1 MSRPPP
7 LVELSAWYL
16 LEVTITSDAAARFVR
31 ALRELEGGLGVS
43 EIPPRDLLD
52 AHAAVLEEMPRLD
65 PRERRELVRLSLQIA
80 TSPGDPL
87 QLAERTISTLGR
99 LRRRED
105 LSPEERARVSE
116 VLASAFGQVGR
127 REDAFELTK
136 VAVDLYRRLAAVRP
150 EVFHHVLAGSLT
162 DLAARLYELGRY
174 GEALSAINEA
184 VGLCRRLEMAQ
195 RDSLRD
201 LARSLT
207 VQSAVLSRLGRRKEA
222 ASVINEAA
230 GIYRALVV
238 DDPDTFRPD
247 LAAALNNLS
256 IMLAGLE
263 RHVEALAAVDEAVG
277 IRRTL
282 AEQRPAVYVP
292 LLAKTLSTRSIRLA
306 EVGRPEEALAAVNEA
321 VTLYRELTA
330 RHRDRFA
337 PELATSLNT
346 RSIRLAALGR
356 REEALAAIDEVVELD
371 RRLALERP
379 GAFEPNL
386 AGALHNLAAR
396 YTELGRDD
404 EAATAVREAV
414 GLYRRLA
421 STEPE
426 AFDHEL
432 AISLSTLSSVLS
444 TLGRREE
451 ALTVIREAVERLRRL
466 AAEHPRQFRRYLA
479 MSLNAMANRLSD
491 LDSSTEALTAI
502 DEAVGLYRSLAADSP
517 ETFRGRLATSLNNQ
531 SGVLLELGHADQA
544 IAVIGEAVDI
554 QRDLAARRP
563 EAFTSDLATSL
574 VTMLAVLERLGR
586 ADDALRVAAEVITL
600 GAPLAQSAIA
610 LRHLLEAPIERR
622 PRNSTT
628 VIADALRSATDQILA
643 ELGLVRSPQ
652 DRRRVLANTAWLVGA
667 GAVFLADEA
676 NDSQSAV
683 CWLVAA
689 SVAEA
694 TLVASTQSIEFA
706 ILKAD
711 RPDLADRLAA
721 IITGR
726 QSESLPASDDAGG
739 HERESLST
747 VLAEIRSLDGR
758 KDFLRPPSFA
768 AISSQ
773 LDHTT
778 AWLVVGPHG
787 AGLVCV
793 RREGQCDWHR
803 VEVTEQRM
811 AELLNQSLPS
821 RATDPK
827 IWLRRFVDGVVV
839 PEMVAIDATDLGVI
853 PVGICAWLPI
863 QSRARTTGLRLRL
876 RPALLPAQAN
886 PVRAGEPYVAHSD
899 AVGSDRPLVFGKQE
913 ADYVGRLA
921 GVRPDFDPD
930 VTAER
935 VLAAVDDSPLVHL
948 SCHGVAVAAD
958 PLQTCLLLGH
968 DRLTVEVLGQ
978 RLSQARA
985 PTFAALSACETARPE
1000 AIVPEQALGF
1010 PSVLLSHGTRAVLGT
1025 LWPVYDRVAHDV
1037 MTSFYQLWASGKTA
1051 GSAIAEA
1058 VGAARRLSTSAD
1070 AFCLQGDYDLRWPLM
1085 PHNDIQAPEPAHLLG
1100 ALRYDPGEIMQVVSD
1115 SELAEYLVAARTDI
1129 PEDKIDVVAT
1139 RVNAWLDSI
1148 EAGAANRQALV
1159 EELTSL
1165 GAEIA
1170 SPGSGADSASRR
1182 GSGASEAE
1190 TGAVQHESP
1199 EPDPELVRKLR
1210 ELYAQRA
1217 P

>member
-1 MSRPPP
+1 
-7 LVELSAWYL
+7 L
-16 LEVTITSDAAARFVR
+16 LEVTITSHAAARFVR
-31 ALRELEGGLGVS
+31 ALRELEGGVGVP

-52 AHAAVLEEMPRLD
+52 AHAAVLEEMPRLN
-65 PRERRELVRLSLQIA
+65 PRERSELVRLSLQIA

-162 DLAARLYELGRY
+162 DLAARLYELGRRD
-174 GEALSAINEA
+174 EALSAIHEA
-184 VGLCRRLEMAQ
+184 VGLYRKLVMAQ
-195 RDSLRD
+195 RDSLGD

-207 VQSAVLSRLGRRKEA
+207 VQSAVLSSLGRREEA
-222 ASVINEAA
+222 ASAINEAA
-230 GIYRALVV
+230 DIYRALVI
-238 DDPDTFRPD
+238 DDPGTFRPD
-247 LAAALNNLS
+247 LAGALNNLS
-256 IMLAGLE
+256 IMLAGLG
-263 RHVEALAAVDEAVG
+263 RHVAALAAADEAVD

-282 AEQRPAVYVP
+282 AKQSPAAYLP
-292 LLAKTLSTRSIRLA
+292 LLAKALNTRSIRLA
-306 EVGRPEEALAAVNEA
+306 EVGRPEEALAAIDEA

-379 GAFEPNL
+379 GAFEPDL

-432 AISLSTLSSVLS
+432 AISLSTFSSVLS

-466 AAEHPRQFRRYLA
+466 AAEHPGQFRRYLA
-479 MSLNAMANRLSD
+479 MSLNAMSNRLSD

-554 QRDLAARRP
+554 QRHLAARRP

-586 ADDALRVAAEVITL
+586 ADDALTVAAEVIAL
-600 GAPLAQSAIA
+600 GAPLAQSAKA
-610 LRHLLEAPIERR
+610 LRRLLESPIERR
-622 PRNSTT
+622 PQNSTT

-694 TLVASTQSIEFA
+694 TLVASTQGIEFA
-706 ILKAD
+706 LLKAD

-739 HERESLST
+739 HQRESLST

-787 AGLVCV
+787 AGLVHV
-793 RREGQCDWHR
+793 GREGQCGWHR

-811 AELLNQSLPS
+811 AELLNRSLPS
-821 RATDPK
+821 RATDGAK
-827 IWLRRFVDGVVV
+827 LMLRTFVDDVVV
-839 PEMVAIDATDLGVI
+839 PKLVAIDATDLEVI

-876 RPALLPAQAN
+876 RPALLAAQAN

-899 AVGSDRPLVFGKQE
+899 AVGPDRPLVFGKQE

-935 VLAAVDDSPLVHL
+935 VLSAVDDSPLVHI

-968 DRLTVEVLGQ
+968 DRLTVDQLGQ
-978 RLSQARA
+978 RLGHARA

-1025 LWPVYDRVAHDV
+1025 LWPVYDHIAHDM
-1037 MTSFYQLWASGKTA
+1037 MTSFYELWAAGKTA

-1058 VGAARRLSTSAD
+1058 LGAARPLSTSAD

-1085 PHNDIQAPEPAHLLG
+1085 PHSDIQAPVPAHRLG
-1100 ALRYDPGEIMQVVSD
+1100 ALRYDPGEIMKVVSD
-1115 SELAEYLVAARTDI
+1115 LELAEYLDAARRYI
-1129 PEDKIDVVAT
+1129 PEDAVNPLAT
-1139 RVNAWLDSI
+1139 RVTAWLDDI
-1148 EAGAANRQALV
+1148 EAGDLPPLAASRQALV
-1159 EELTSL
+1159 QELERL
-1165 GAEIA
+1165 GA
-1170 SPGSGADSASRR
+1170 GVQDSAKREL
-1182 GSGASEAE
+1182 GASTAE

-1199 EPDPELVRKLR
+1199 RPDPELIRRLR
-1210 ELYAQRA
+1210 EQYAPQR
-1217 P
+1217 PR